1 MKGFYNTS
9 GSLRVPDEDCND
21 DFSQEVFGE
30 SLGGARDCGNTGGVS
45 DTIIGCTDALA
56 SNYNPYANVANNSLC
71 NYVVG
76 CTDFN
81 YEEFD
86 PYAVIPNPSMC
97 ETLKV
102 YGCTNPNSFNYNPN
116 ASTNDGSCVD
126 FLNGCTDGSALNYNP
141 SANVDDGSCS
151 YPPIIDE
158 TIDVG
163 EDDPFTD
170 MEDDIIVD
178 TEDDVVV
185 PPSDTDTDLITPT
198 GCTNMNAS
206 NYDPNATF
214 DDGSCIFPSDDEGN
228 ANLFLYGGVALL
240 ALLLLKK

>member
-9 GSLRVPDEDCND
+9 GSLRIPDVDCND
-21 DFSQEVFGE
+21 DFDQEVFGH

-45 DTIIGCTDALA
+45 DTIVGCTDSLA
-56 SNYNPYANVANNSLC
+56 SNYNPLANVANDSLC

-81 YEEFD
+81 YEEYD

-102 YGCTNPNSFNYNPN
+102 YGCTLPNSFNYNPN
-116 ASTNDGSCVD
+116 ATTNDGSCVD
-126 FLNGCTDGSALNYNP
+126 FLNGCTDASALNYNP

-151 YPPIIDE
+151 YPPIIDDPDPFE
-158 TIDVG
+158 PTIVIDT
-163 EDDPFTD
+163 EDDV
-170 MEDDIIVD
+170 IVD
-178 TEDDVVV
+178 TEDEVEV
-185 PPSDTDTDLITPT
+185 PPSDTPTDIAVM
-198 GCTNMNAS
+198 GCTNMNAT
-206 NYDPNATF
+206 NYNPQAQL
-214 DDGSCIFPSDDEGN
+214 DDGSCVFPSDDEGN
-228 ANLFLYGGVALL
+228 ANLFLYGGIAVL